1 MVIFNLIEKEKTLP
15 IMYWIPKMQKK
26 LWAFVLSLHLNFAL
40 LKEYQNRCHIFLKVF
55 ILKLEIF
62 IKMPIFC

>member
-26 LWAFVLSLHLNFAL
+26 QWAFVLSLHLNLAQ
-40 LKEYQNRCHIFLKVF
+40 LKEYQNRCHIFLKLF

-62 IKMPIFC
+62 IKMPNFC